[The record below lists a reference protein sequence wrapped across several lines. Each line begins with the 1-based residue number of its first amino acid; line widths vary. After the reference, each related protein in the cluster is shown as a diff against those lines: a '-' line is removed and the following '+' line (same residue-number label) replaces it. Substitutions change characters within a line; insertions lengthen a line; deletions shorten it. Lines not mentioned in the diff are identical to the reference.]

1 MTMWTPDKQPLDIS
15 VAGPIVI
22 DQVLYEFDGP
32 MIFTAAFGM
41 FRVLF
46 SRIDESE
53 ETELYAVGTVSD
65 EVISAI
71 RKGEMSV
78 RGGVMSEPCF
88 IIELDGLR
96 LERCW
101 DVHPDDMPADLL
113 PDHGR
118 SIIPGAASVPD
129 TIEQVN
135 SYFSVRFSGDRLSR
149 KSMLFSTFR
158 NLVDR
163 VYDASRRLIAPAALQ
178 NTKSATFD
186 FRLLEPAFGSL
197 ILNIESPS
205 LKLGNVRKHLKR
217 PDLERDAME
226 GFFDR
231 SREDFFIE
239 IGQLLKE
246 TEVDGQMREV
256 AERHM
261 HLLTNLQDLIP
272 NEDSEFSK
280 VEFNASLPNGHRSIV
295 VDEDAGERLKK
306 AYISMIGKRRT
317 ATGKITIINSKRR
330 TFVVETAGGREI
342 TCGVDSGP
350 FDELLLDDRFR
361 GGAKIEV
368 TGAFYR
374 RAKRDYIAVEGSPAL
389 LDQ

>member
-1 MTMWTPDKQPLDIS
+1 MWTPNKQPVEFAKS
-15 VAGPIVI
+15 HIVI

-32 MIFTAAFGM
+32 MIFTASFGM

-46 SRIDESE
+46 SRIDESD

-65 EVISAI
+65 EIIAAI
-71 RKGEMSV
+71 DKGDMSV
-78 RGGVMSEPCF
+78 RGGVLSEPCF

-101 DVHPDDMPADLL
+101 SVHPDEMPADLL
-113 PDHGR
+113 PEYGR
-118 SIIPGAASVPD
+118 SIVSGAGPVPD

-135 SYFSVRFSGDRLSR
+135 SYFSVRFSGEKLAR
-149 KSMLFSTFR
+149 KSMLFSTFK
-158 NLVDR
+158 NLVDK
-163 VYDASRRLIAPAALQ
+163 VYDSSRKLIAPAALQ

-217 PDLERDAME
+217 PDLERDTME
-226 GFFDR
+226 GFFDK
-231 SREDFFIE
+231 SREDFFVE
-239 IGQLLKE
+239 VDQLLKD
-246 TEVDGQMREV
+246 TEVDGRIREA

-261 HLLTNLQDLIP
+261 ELLTNLQDLIP
-272 NEDSEFSK
+272 HEDSEFSK
-280 VEFNASLPNGHRSIV
+280 VEFNASLPNGHKSIV

-317 ATGKITIINSKRR
+317 TSGVITIINSKRR
-330 TFVVETAGGREI
+330 TFVVETAGGREV
-342 TCGVDSGP
+342 TCGVDAEP
-350 FDELLLDDRFR
+350 FETLLLNAEFR
-361 GGAKIEV
+361 GGSRIEV

-374 RAKRDYIAVEGSPAL
+374 RSKRDYIVVDGQPSL
-389 LDQ
+389 LN